1 MAMNSICRKLI
12 DKYSGSVD
20 YLEIRQEEHEYLAI
34 VIDDGRETISRKRK
48 SGYAVRVIHEG
59 GVTFASIIDPEA
71 LDETI
76 SELIALSPA
85 VSSGAAALSP
95 AEAVCLEHRPVI
107 KTDPRDVPLA
117 GKLEFLRKCDRI
129 MKDFS
134 SCIVTTDCR
143 YDEFFSRVS
152 FFNTD
157 GAETYREVMDLGAK
171 ASVTANRDEV
181 TQRDLFSVGSADD
194 YAAILALE
202 NEIPGICEMAVKLT
216 AAPRVKGGRYPVIMD
231 QALTGVFIH
240 EAFGHKAEADHFVID
255 DKKMEMMALGRRIG
269 SSKLNVF
276 DSGLVAGRGYVPFD
290 DEGVT
295 AEKTY
300 LIKNGLIA
308 GHLHSRLTASK
319 MGARSTGSARAIN
332 YRHPPI
338 VRMRSTCV
346 EPGNDTLQDML
357 RSTGLGLYCRKAL
370 GGGSSGDSFVF
381 SPVYGYMVRDGKL
394 GELVRDIELSGDLFK
409 TLLNIDMVGDDFR
422 LIEDSGGCGKRGQY
436 PLPCSF
442 GGPHV
447 RISDVL
453 VGGE

>member
-1 MAMNSICRKLI
+1 MNPISRKLI
-12 DKYSGSVD
+12 DKYSGRVD
-20 YLEIRQEEHEYLAI
+20 YLEIREEEHEYLAI
-34 VIDDGRETISRKRK
+34 VIDDDRESVSRKRK

-59 GVTFASIIDPEA
+59 GVTFASIIDPDT

-76 SELIALSPA
+76 KELIAISPA
-85 VSSGAAALSP
+85 VSSGAAALAP
-95 AEAVCLEHRPVI
+95 VEAVRLEHRPEL
-107 KTDPRDVPLA
+107 KTDPRDVPLTD
-117 GKLEFLRKCDRI
+117 KLEFLRTCDRM
-129 MKDFS
+129 MKRFS
-134 SCIVTTDCR
+134 DCIVTTDCR
-143 YDEFFSRVS
+143 YNEFFSRVS
-152 FFNTD
+152 FINTD
-157 GAETYREVMDLGAK
+157 GTETYREIMDLGAK
-171 ASVTANRDEV
+171 ASLTANRDGV
-181 TQRDLFSVGSADD
+181 TQRDLFSVGSSDD
-194 YAAILALE
+194 YSEILTLQQ
-202 NEIPGICEMAVKLT
+202 EIPRICEMAVKLT
-216 AAPRVKGGRYPVIMD
+216 AAPKVKGGRYPIIMD

-240 EAFGHKAEADHFVID
+240 EAFGHKAEADHIVID
-255 DKKMEMMALGRRIG
+255 KKKMEMMALGRRIG
-269 SSKLNVF
+269 SSKLNVY
-276 DSGLVAGRGYVPFD
+276 DSGLVAGRGFVPFD

-308 GHLHSRLTASK
+308 GHLHSRLTAFK
-319 MGARSTGSARAIN
+319 MGTGSTGSARAIN

-338 VRMRSTCV
+338 VRMRSTCI
-346 EPGNDTLQDML
+346 EPGNDTFDDML
-357 RSTGLGLYCRKAL
+357 RGTGQGLYCCKAL

-394 GELVRDIELSGDLFK
+394 CELVRDIELSGDLFK